1 MLKAYKYRIYPD
13 KDQEELIKVHFGAC
27 RFVYNWALEQKIK
40 TYEQTNKSI
49 SRFDLQKILVHE
61 VKPSN
66 EWLKKANSQALLA
79 PLVNVESAFT
89 KFFREKTGFP
99 KFKSKKNPVQSY
111 QMPQHYTVNFDR
123 NFIKLP
129 KMGEV
134 KAVLHRRFEGTMKT
148 ATISRSSTGKFFISI
163 LVDDGKELPA
173 KQNFDESTTVG
184 VDVGIKDFAILSNG
198 EKIKNPKYLK
208 NSLKRM
214 KCLQKRVSR
223 KVKGSKNRDK
233 ARLHL
238 SKLHETISNQRTN
251 FQHQISSKLISENQA
266 IALETLNVKGM
277 VKNHCLA
284 QSISDAGWSSF
295 VTKLEYKAE
304 WLGKTILRIG
314 RFEPSSKICSKCGY
328 HNGNLTLKDREWICP
343 DCKTKHDR
351 DINAAINI
359 KKFSLQDQN
368 LIVI

>member
-1 MLKAYKYRIYPD
+1 MLKVYKYRIYPEI
-13 KDQEELIKVHFGAC
+13 DQIEFINVHFGAC

-40 TYEQTNKSI
+40 TYEQKKKSI

-79 PLVNVESAFT
+79 SLVNVESAFT

-111 QMPQHYTVNFDR
+111 QMPQHYMVDFDR
-123 NFIKLP
+123 NVIKLP
-129 KMGEV
+129 KIGEV
-134 KAVLHRRFEGTMKT
+134 KAVLHRRFEGEMKT
-148 ATISRSSTGKFFISI
+148 ATISKSSTGKYYISI
-163 LVDDGKELPA
+163 LVDDGKELPE
-173 KQNFDESTTVG
+173 KQEITESSAIG
-184 VDVGIKDFAILSNG
+184 IDVGIKDFAILSNG
-198 EKIKNPKYLK
+198 EKVENPNYLR

-223 KVKGSKNRDK
+223 KEKGSKNRDK
-233 ARLHL
+233 ARHQL
-238 SKLHETISNQRTN
+238 SKIHEIISNQRNN
-251 FQHQISSKLISENQA
+251 FQHQISFKLISENQA

-277 VKNHCLA
+277 QKNHCLA

-295 VTKLEYKAE
+295 ITKLEYKAE
-304 WLGKTILRIG
+304 WLGKTILKIG
-314 RFEPSSKICSKCGY
+314 RFEPSSKICNVCGY
-328 HNGNLTLKDREWICP
+328 HNSSLTLKDREWECP
-343 DCKTKHDR
+343 DCKTRHDR